1 MACGGHVVDG
11 SGQNGQS
18 LERTFHKCFLPSF
31 TSFGWA
37 VSEKTKMWKVNGRQ
51 KTDAR
56 WWQKLTLLLAWW
68 AKNEN
73 RTVAILWKALLYIWQ
88 CIFYMI
94 NRNSPKKNLWC
105 RQGYISLASQ
115 VAPALN
121 TNENGKYRI
130 TAILKVE
137 TDIIDNISASP
148 IDDLG
153 YFW

>member
-1 MACGGHVVDG
+1 
-11 SGQNGQS
+11 
-18 LERTFHKCFLPSF
+18 
-31 TSFGWA
+31 
-37 VSEKTKMWKVNGRQ
+37 
-51 KTDAR
+51 
-56 WWQKLTLLLAWW
+56 LLLAWW